1 MEVYLLA
8 ATRHPMETVSIAA
21 GTCYGKPDI
30 SESRVKHCFEGGHMS
45 VFEHASA
52 TFEITGI
59 SRACSHQLVR
69 HRIASYS
76 QQSQRYCRINVSK
89 NDWFVIPPDILCDNE
104 ENALFVSM
112 MRKYADN
119 YKTALEAGI
128 KPEDARYL
136 LPEACKTDI
145 VVSMNL
151 RELYHFLDLRLSK
164 RSQWEIRNLAYLME
178 RILSEEDD
186 EWKFLMELRQGG
198 DAEW

>member
-8 ATRHPMETVSIAA
+8 ATKHPMETISIAA

-30 SESRVKHCFEGGHMS
+30 SQSRVKHCFEGGHMS

-52 TFEITGI
+52 TFEVEGI
-59 SRACSHQLVR
+59 SRSCSHQLVR
-69 HRIASYS
+69 HRLASYS
-76 QQSQRYCRINVSK
+76 QQSQRYCRIDVAK
-89 NDWFVIPPDILCDNE
+89 DDWYVVPPDILKDDAKLRLYRRMMAEYATNYILFLE
-104 ENALFVSM
+104 EQC
-112 MRKYADN
+112 
-119 YKTALEAGI
+119 

-151 RELYHFLDLRLSK
+151 RELYHFLDLRQSK

-178 RILSEEDD
+178 RVLSKEDD
-186 EWKFLMELRQGG
+186 EWKFLLELRQGG